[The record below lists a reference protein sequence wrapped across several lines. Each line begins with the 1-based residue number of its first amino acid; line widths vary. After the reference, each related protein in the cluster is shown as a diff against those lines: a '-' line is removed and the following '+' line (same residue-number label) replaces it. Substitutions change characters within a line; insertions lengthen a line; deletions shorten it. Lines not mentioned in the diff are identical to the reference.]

1 MSTNSAAAV
10 TVPTSRPALAP
21 LRSRVPRLGVIV
33 LLTIVAVLFAVPF
46 YWVLISSVKH
56 VSELRAIPPTWWPE
70 TFTLNNFPRAWSGK
84 FGRYMINSFIYAGLS
99 TVIITF
105 TSSLIGYVLIKDR
118 SRLGEWFFWFVLSA
132 AMVPFVTYLLPLF
145 MMLLRIQDL
154 VGFPIVN
161 SYVGMVLP
169 WVVNPFGI
177 FLMRQAMFGVPDELL
192 DAARIDGA
200 SDFTTFTRVVFPLV
214 QQSAAAL
221 MILTFIFRYDDL
233 LWPLVVAQH
242 PSMYPVTVGLAEF
255 VGDFFTE
262 LDLFNAAALMA
273 MIPIALIYFFLQR
286 YIVEGIATQG
296 LRG

>member
-1 MSTNSAAAV
+1 AV
-10 TVPTSRPALAP
+10 PLARARALGRARAR
-21 LRSRVPRLGVIV
+21 LPRLGVLI
-33 LLTIVAVLFAVPF
+33 LLALVALVFAIPF
-46 YWVLISSVKH
+46 YWVLLSSVKT
-56 VSELRAIPPTWWPE
+56 VGELRAIPPTWWPE

-84 FGRYMINSFIYAGLS
+84 FGRYMINSFVYAGLS
-99 TVIITF
+99 TVVITF

-118 SRLGEWFFWFVLSA
+118 SRLGELFFWFVLSA
-132 AMVPFVTYLLPLF
+132 AMVPFVTYLFPLF
-145 MMLLRIQDL
+145 LMLLRIQDL
-154 VGFPIVN
+154 LGLPVIN
-161 SYVGMVLP
+161 TYLGMVLP

-233 LWPLVVAQH
+233 LWPLVVAQQ

-255 VGDFFTE
+255 VGDYFVE

-273 MIPIALIYFFLQR
+273 MLPIALIYVFLQR

-296 LRG
+296 MKG

>member
-1 MSTNSAAAV
+1 MSTKPIAI
-10 TVPTSRPALAP
+10 RPARP
-21 LRSRVPRLGVIV
+21 LTVGRLRAQVPRIATLV
-33 LLTIVAVLFAVPF
+33 LLGLVALVFAIPF
-46 YWVLISSVKH
+46 YWLLISSVKT
-56 VSELRAIPPTWWPE
+56 VGELRAIPPTWWPH
-70 TFTLNNFPRAWSGK
+70 TFTLANFPRVWSGQ
-84 FGRYMINSFIYAGLS
+84 FGRFMLNSFVYAGLS

-145 MMLLRIQDL
+145 LVLLKIQDVL
-154 VGFPIVN
+154 GVPVIN
-161 SYVGMVLP
+161 TYAGMVLP

-200 SDFTTFTRVVFPLV
+200 SDFTTFARIVFPLV

-221 MILTFIFRYDDL
+221 MILSFIFRYDDL
-233 LWPLVVAQH
+233 LWPLVVAQDQ
-242 PSMYPVTVGLAEF
+242 SMYPVTVGLAEF
-255 VGDFFTE
+255 VGDYFTE

-273 MIPIALIYFFLQR
+273 MLPIAVIYFFLQR

>member
-1 MSTNSAAAV
+1 MSTSSA
-10 TVPTSRPALAP
+10 VPLARARALGRARAR
-21 LRSRVPRLGVIV
+21 LPRLGVLI
-33 LLTIVAVLFAVPF
+33 LLALVALVFAIPF
-46 YWVLISSVKH
+46 YWVLLSSVKT
-56 VSELRAIPPTWWPE
+56 VGELRAIPPTWWPE
-70 TFTLNNFPRAWSGK
+70 TFTLDNFPRAWSGK
-84 FGRYMINSFIYAGLS
+84 FGRYMINSFVYAGLS
-99 TVIITF
+99 TVVITF

-118 SRLGEWFFWFVLSA
+118 SRLGELFFWFVLSA
-132 AMVPFVTYLLPLF
+132 AMVPFVTYLFPLF
-145 MMLLRIQDL
+145 LMLLRIQDL
-154 VGFPIVN
+154 LGLPVIN
-161 SYVGMVLP
+161 TYLGMVLP

-233 LWPLVVAQH
+233 LWPLVVAQQ

-255 VGDFFTE
+255 VGDYFVE

-273 MIPIALIYFFLQR
+273 MLPIALIYVFLQR

-296 LRG
+296 MKG

>member
-1 MSTNSAAAV
+1 MITSQAASARVGAADRLRTRWPRWAV
-10 TVPTSRPALAP
+10 IAILA
-21 LRSRVPRLGVIV
+21 V
-33 LLTIVAVLFAVPF
+33 VAILFAIPF
-46 YWVLISSVKH
+46 YWVLISSVKTAN
-56 VSELRAIPPTWWPE
+56 ELRAVPPTWWPE
-70 TFTLNNFPRAWSGK
+70 NFTLNNFPRAWSAK
-84 FGRYMINSFIYAGLS
+84 FGRYMLNSFIYGGLS

-105 TSSLIGYVLIKDR
+105 TSSLVAYVLVKDR
-118 SRLGEWFFWFVLSA
+118 SRFGDFLFWVILSA

-145 MMLLRIQDL
+145 HMMLRIQDL
-154 VGFPIVN
+154 LGIPVIN

-169 WVVNPFGI
+169 WIVSPFGI
-177 FLMRQAMFGVPDELL
+177 FLMRQAMFGVPNELI

-221 MILTFIFRYDDL
+221 LILMFIFRYDDL
-233 LWPLVVAQH
+233 LWPLVVAQQ

-255 VGDFFTE
+255 TGDFFVDY
-262 LDLFNAAALMA
+262 DLFNAAALIA
-273 MIPIALIYFFLQR
+273 MLPIALIYFFLQR

>member
-1 MSTNSAAAV
+1 MSTSSAF
-10 TVPTSRPALAP
+10 PLSRGRALGRTRARLP
-21 LRSRVPRLGVIV
+21 RVGVLILLG
-33 LLTIVAVLFAVPF
+33 LVALVFAIPF
-46 YWVLISSVKH
+46 YWVLLSSVKT
-56 VSELRAIPPTWWPE
+56 VGELRAIPPTWWPE

-84 FGRYMINSFIYAGLS
+84 FGRYMINSFVYAGLS
-99 TVIITF
+99 TVVITF

-118 SRLGEWFFWFVLSA
+118 SRLGELFFWFVLSA
-132 AMVPFVTYLLPLF
+132 AMVPFVTYLFPLF
-145 MMLLRIQDL
+145 LMLLRIQDL
-154 VGFPIVN
+154 LGVPIIN
-161 SYVGMVLP
+161 TYVGMVLP

-233 LWPLVVAQH
+233 LWPLVVAQQ

-255 VGDFFTE
+255 VGDYFVE

-273 MIPIALIYFFLQR
+273 MLPIALIYVFLQR

-296 LRG
+296 MKG

>member
-1 MSTNSAAAV
+1 MSTSSA
-10 TVPTSRPALAP
+10 
-21 LRSRVPRLGVIV
+21 
-33 LLTIVAVLFAVPF
+33 VAVGRPRASTLDRIRARLPRWTAMLVLTVLAILFAIPF
-46 YWVLISSVKH
+46 YWVLVSSVKT
-56 VSELRAIPPTWWPE
+56 VSELRAMPPTWWPE
-70 TFTLNNFPRAWSGK
+70 TFTLLNFPRAWSER
-84 FGRYMINSFIYAGLS
+84 FGRYMINSFIYGGAS
-99 TVIITF
+99 TIIITF
-105 TSSLIGYVLIKDR
+105 TSSLIAYVLVKDR
-118 SRLGEWFFWFVLSA
+118 SRFGDFLFWVILSA

-145 MMLLRIQDL
+145 NMMLRIQDL
-154 VGFPIVN
+154 LGIPVIN
-161 SYVGMVLP
+161 SYIGMILP
-169 WVVNPFGI
+169 WIVSPFGI
-177 FLMRQAMFGVPDELL
+177 FLMRQAMFGVPNELI

-221 MILTFIFRYDDL
+221 MILMFIFRYDDL

-255 VGDFFTE
+255 VGDFFTQ

-273 MIPIALIYFFLQR
+273 MLPIALIYFFLQR

>member
-1 MSTNSAAAV
+1 MSTSRAV
-10 TVPTSRPALAP
+10 P
-21 LRSRVPRLGVIV
+21 LGRSRALRRTRARLPRIGVLV
-33 LLTIVAVLFAVPF
+33 LLGLVALLFAIPL
-46 YWVLISSVKH
+46 YWVLISSVKTGA
-56 VSELRAIPPTWWPE
+56 ELRAIPPTWWPE
-70 TFTLNNFPRAWSGK
+70 TFTLQDFPRAWSGK
-84 FGRYMINSFIYAGLS
+84 FGRYMLNSFVYAGSS
-99 TVIITF
+99 TVVITF

-118 SRLGEWFFWFVLSA
+118 SRLGELFFWFVLSA
-132 AMVPFVTYLLPLF
+132 AMVPFVTYLFPLF
-145 MMLLRIQDL
+145 LMLLRIQDL
-154 VGFPIVN
+154 LGVPVVN
-161 SYVGMVLP
+161 TYAGMVLP
-169 WVVNPFGI
+169 WIVNPFGI

-233 LWPLVVAQH
+233 LWPLVVAQQ

-255 VGDFFTE
+255 VGDYFVE

-273 MIPIALIYFFLQR
+273 MLPIALIYVFLQR

-296 LRG
+296 MKG

>member
-1 MSTNSAAAV
+1 MSTSSA
-10 TVPTSRPALAP
+10 VPLWRARALGRTRARLP
-21 LRSRVPRLGVIV
+21 RVAVIV
-33 LLTIVAVLFAVPF
+33 VLALVALVFAIPF
-46 YWVLISSVKH
+46 YWVLLSSVKT
-56 VSELRAIPPTWWPE
+56 VGELRAIPPTWWPE

-84 FGRYMINSFIYAGLS
+84 FGRYMINSFVYAGLS
-99 TVIITF
+99 TVVITF

-118 SRLGEWFFWFVLSA
+118 SRLGELFFWFVLSA
-132 AMVPFVTYLLPLF
+132 AMVPFVTYLFPLF
-145 MMLLRIQDL
+145 LMLLRIQDTL
-154 VGFPIVN
+154 GLPLIN
-161 SYVGMVLP
+161 TYVGMVLP

-233 LWPLVVAQH
+233 LWPLVVAQQ

-255 VGDFFTE
+255 VGDYFVE

-273 MIPIALIYFFLQR
+273 MLPIALLYVFLQR

-296 LRG
+296 MKG

>member
-1 MSTNSAAAV
+1 MSTNSAVQLA
-10 TVPTSRPALAP
+10 RGRALGRTRARLP
-21 LRSRVPRLGVIV
+21 RVGVLILLG
-33 LLTIVAVLFAVPF
+33 LVALVFAIPF
-46 YWVLISSVKH
+46 YWVLLSSVKT
-56 VSELRAIPPTWWPE
+56 VGELRAIPPTWWPE

-84 FGRYMINSFIYAGLS
+84 FGRYMINSFVYAGLS
-99 TVIITF
+99 TVVITF

-118 SRLGEWFFWFVLSA
+118 SRLGELFFWFVLSA
-132 AMVPFVTYLLPLF
+132 AMVPFVTYLFPLF
-145 MMLLRIQDL
+145 LMLLRIQDTL
-154 VGFPIVN
+154 GVPIIN
-161 SYVGMVLP
+161 TYVGMVLP
-169 WVVNPFGI
+169 WIVNPFGI

-233 LWPLVVAQH
+233 LWPLVVAQQ

-255 VGDFFTE
+255 VGDYFVE

-273 MIPIALIYFFLQR
+273 MLPIAVIYVFLQR

-296 LRG
+296 MKG